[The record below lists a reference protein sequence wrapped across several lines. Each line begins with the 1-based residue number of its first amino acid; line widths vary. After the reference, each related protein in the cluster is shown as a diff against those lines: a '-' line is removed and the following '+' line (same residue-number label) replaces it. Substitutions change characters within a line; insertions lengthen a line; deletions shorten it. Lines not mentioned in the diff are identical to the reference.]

1 MRVFTLGMPHSHV
14 FLFRFIFWASLHSD
28 FPYIW
33 ILFKW
38 LVGSIQFQVVTLSV
52 LYLIGIG
59 YLFWCFRYLTLLLSI
74 VVVVLR
80 IQIYFAIHESNLV
93 SYILCLLCNSL
104 TIIFTMALTKIRFSF
119 YLLHL
124 YLRLSSL
131 SMLNVSSI
139 VSSLIK
145 LGICLLHSCTHHH
158 SLNKNKIL
166 FLPIISLPIAVV
178 YANVTYI
185 VSSLK

>member
-1 MRVFTLGMPHSHV
+1 MISWFHPVTSE
-14 FLFRFIFWASLHSD
+14 LH
-28 FPYIW
+28 
-33 ILFKW
+33 
-38 LVGSIQFQVVTLSV
+38 V
-52 LYLIGIG
+52 LYFICPPYLVGIG

-104 TIIFTMALTKIRFSF
+104 IIIFTMALTKIRFSF

-124 YLRLSSL
+124 CLWLLSL

-145 LGICLLHSCTHHH
+145 LGICLFHSCTHHH
-158 SLNKNKIL
+158 YHHSLNNNKIL
-166 FLPIISLPIAVV
+166 FLRILSLPIAVV